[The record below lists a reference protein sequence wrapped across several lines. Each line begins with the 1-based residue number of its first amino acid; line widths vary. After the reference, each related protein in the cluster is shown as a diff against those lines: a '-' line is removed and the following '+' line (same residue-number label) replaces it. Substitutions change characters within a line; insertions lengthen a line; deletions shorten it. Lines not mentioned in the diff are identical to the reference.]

1 MSNNF
6 FISNLHRGS
15 GGPWIF
21 CKRLKNELVSQGIGY
36 SKDAYNRMSIISGA
50 PEEGKFNIL
59 RLDGLYFYKCR
70 QNKNIFKSR
79 ELYDHI
85 IYQGDFCKQQYE
97 AFTGTIKDSTIIR
110 NGVPDSFFNQE
121 TNLITC
127 KNPVVVASAHWRRHK
142 RLNEIIEAFSSPK
155 LKNVELWVLN
165 GKGFKGKVTDNV
177 KLMSNYK
184 PSKLP
189 QILQSATAMIHLAWL
204 DWCPNSVIEGL
215 ASGLPVL
222 CSHNGGTKELV
233 KDDGI
238 IIELEEDY
246 KIGTRL
252 DLYSPPKVDIEI
264 IVKGI
269 QDIIEMPSVT
279 NRDDL
284 KISNVASKYKQ
295 LFK

>member
-21 CKRLKNELVSQGIGY
+21 CQRLKDELVEQGVDY
-36 SKDAYNRMSIISGA
+36 NKDAHNRMSIISGI
-50 PEEGKFNIL
+50 PEKGKFNIL
-59 RLDGLYFYKCR
+59 RLDGLYFRKCM
-70 QNKNIFKSR
+70 QNQNIFRSR

-127 KNPVVVASAHWRRHK
+127 KNPVVIASAHWRRHK

-238 IIELEEDY
+238 IIKLEEDY

-252 DLYSPPKVDIEI
+252 DLYSPPKVDCEI

-269 QDIIEMPSVT
+269 QEIIETPKIKA
-279 NRDDL
+279 REDL
-284 KISNVASKYKQ
+284 KISNVAIQYKN